1 MSPVVVESVT
11 GIFDVNELRVVE
23 ANELRENDIGVV
35 KLRTATPLAL
45 DPYEFDRITGS
56 FVLIDE
62 LTFATIAAGMVGPPR
77 LHD

>member
-1 MSPVVVESVT
+1 MTPVVVESVT
-11 GIFDVNELRVVE
+11 GLFDVNELRVVE
-23 ANELRENDIGVV
+23 ASQLRENDIGIVT
-35 KLRTATPLAL
+35 LRTATPLAL
-45 DPYEFDRITGS
+45 DPYESDRITGS